1 MVDEEEEDE
10 DEDDPEACVPEP
22 PDPPAAPLPEPPPPS
37 GALEPEGLGVKETS
51 VVSEELAAAE
61 SASGVSLPPP
71 KRADAAQMIN
81 ASAMTAAPMAS
92 ARRRQ

>member
-1 MVDEEEEDE
+1 MVDEEEE

-22 PDPPAAPLPEPPPPS
+22 PDPPAAPPPEPPPPS

-71 KRADAAQMIN
+71 KRADA
-81 ASAMTAAPMAS
+81 P
-92 ARRRQ
+92 R

>member
-1 MVDEEEEDE
+1 MVDED
-10 DEDDPEACVPEP
+10 DADVDDPEACVPEP
-22 PDPPAAPLPEPPPPS
+22 PDPPAAPPPEPPLPS

-61 SASGVSLPPP
+61 LASGVSLPPP
-71 KRADAAQMIN
+71 KRADAAQRIN